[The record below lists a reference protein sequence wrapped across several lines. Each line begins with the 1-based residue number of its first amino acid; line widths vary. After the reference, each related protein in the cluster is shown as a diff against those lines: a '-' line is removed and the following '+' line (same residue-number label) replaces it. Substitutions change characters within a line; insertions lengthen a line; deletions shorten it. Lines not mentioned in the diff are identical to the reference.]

1 MKFAEKII
9 RIFKDRELRKKI
21 FFVLGLLIVFRIA
34 AHIPIPGV
42 DAIALKNFFADNEI
56 LGLLNIFSGGGLSN
70 FSIVALGIGPYITA
84 SIIFQLLAM
93 IVPRLEE
100 IMKEGESGQK
110 RINQYTRLLTV
121 PLAFLQGYSTI
132 KLLQQSSRDILPV
145 LSTADYLTII
155 TILTAGT
162 IFLMWLGELISEKK
176 IGNGISL
183 LIFAGIV
190 SGIPSAVQRTLVTF
204 QIEQILNIAV
214 FLVIA
219 IATVAGVVYIT
230 EAQRNIP
237 VSYAKRVR
245 GTRMYGGFDS
255 HLPLKVNQAGMIPII
270 FAVSL
275 IMIPNLIAQ
284 LASRSSSHIIVSIA
298 EFVGR
303 AFQNQV
309 FYGSF
314 YFLLVVGFTY
324 FYTAV
329 IFHPQQIADNL
340 QKQGGFVPGMR
351 PGRQTAEYLGSVS
364 NRIMLAG
371 SLSLGLIA
379 VLPLIIGPLTGVS
392 SMTVSGASLLIVVSV
407 VIETVKQIESQLEM
421 RNYDEF

>member
-1 MKFAEKII
+1 MKFVEKLV
-9 RIFKDRELRKKI
+9 RVFKDKELRKKI
-21 FFVLGLLIVFRIA
+21 LFVLGLLIVFRLA
-34 AHIPIPGV
+34 AHIPIPGIDLV
-42 DAIALKNFFADNEI
+42 ALKNFFADNEI

-121 PLAFLQGYSTI
+121 PLALLQGYSMI
-132 KLLQQSSRDILPV
+132 KLLQQSPRSIIPDFT
-145 LSTADYLTII
+145 TANYLITII
-155 TILTAGT
+155 ILTAGT

-183 LIFAGIV
+183 IIFAGIV
-190 SGIPSAVQRTLVTF
+190 SGMPSAIQRTVATF
-204 QIEQILNIAV
+204 QMQQILNLAV

-219 IATVAGVVYIT
+219 VATVAGVVYIT

-237 VSYAKRVR
+237 ISYAKRVR

-275 IMIPNLIAQ
+275 IMIPTLVAQ
-284 LASRSSSHIIVSIA
+284 LAMRANSHFIVSIA
-298 EFVGR
+298 EFVSR

-309 FYGSF
+309 FYGGL

-351 PGRQTAEYLGSVS
+351 PGRQTADYLGGVS

-392 SMTVSGASLLIVVSV
+392 SMVVSGASLLIVVSV

>member
-1 MKFAEKII
+1 MKFVEKLI
-9 RIFKDRELRKKI
+9 RIFKDRELSKKI
-21 FFVLGLLIVFRIA
+21 LFVLGLLIVFRVA

-42 DAIALKNFFADNEI
+42 DTVALKNFFADNEI

-100 IMKEGESGQK
+100 IMKEGEAGQQ

-121 PLAFLQGYSTI
+121 PLAILQGYSTI
-132 KLLQQSSRDILPV
+132 KLLQQSSRNIIPE
-145 LSTADYLTII
+145 LSAADYLVTII
-155 TILTAGT
+155 ILTAGT
-162 IFLMWLGELISEKK
+162 VFLMWLGELISEKK

-190 SGIPSAVQRTLVTF
+190 SGIPTAISRTLATF

-214 FLVIA
+214 FLAIA
-219 IATVAGVVYIT
+219 VATVAGVVYIT

-275 IMIPNLIAQ
+275 IMLPNLIAQ
-284 LASRSSSHIIVSIA
+284 LALRAHNQTIVSIA
-298 EFVGR
+298 SFVAR
-303 AFQNQV
+303 AFQNQI
-309 FYGSF
+309 FYGIL
-314 YFLLVVGFTY
+314 YFILVVGFTY

-351 PGRQTAEYLGSVS
+351 PGRQTADYLGNVS

-379 VLPLIIGPLTGVS
+379 VLPLIVGPLTGVS
-392 SMTVSGASLLIVVSV
+392 SMVVSGASLLIVVSV